1 MSRKHLSGRT
11 VAAGLLLLAGSPV
24 TFSQAA
30 VPAADMA
37 FMKKA
42 AIGGMAEVELGQ
54 IAQRNGSS
62 AQVKDFGARMV
73 QDHSKAND
81 ELKQLAGA
89 KGVML
94 PSILDRK
101 NQKVV
106 DRLQKLSGEA
116 FDRAYMSDMVADH
129 KEDIAEFKKESQGGA
144 DPEVKAFATKTL
156 PTLQDHLKMAQA
168 GTSMAMPGSMGSGM
182 AASGVMKK

>member
-1 MSRKHLSGRT
+1 
-11 VAAGLLLLAGSPV
+11 
-24 TFSQAA
+24 
-30 VPAADMA
+30 MA

-94 PSILDRK
+94 PSTLDGK

-106 DRLQKLSGEA
+106 DRLQKLSGGRSTA
-116 FDRAYMSDMVADH
+116 
-129 KEDIAEFKKESQGGA
+129 
-144 DPEVKAFATKTL
+144 
-156 PTLQDHLKMAQA
+156 PT
-168 GTSMAMPGSMGSGM
+168 
-182 AASGVMKK
+182 